1 MWGGFSKEFSENRND
16 FSSLLKP
23 VCVCV
28 RARVFVCVCGA
39 TATALLFLPFIMS
52 PSFSSSLVIIMKTLI
67 KHPSDPFCRPHTK
80 SVDSL
85 YACWNDMS
93 HSPPALVRAGRSP
106 GVLFQGSRTTEV
118 GKLSTLF
125 QQLCPP
131 VSQSPALPSTVPLS
145 LYLSFSCC

>member
-1 MWGGFSKEFSENRND
+1 MRGGFSKEFCENRND

-28 RARVFVCVCGA
+28 CVCGA
-39 TATALLFLPFIMS
+39 TASALLLFLPFIMS
-52 PSFSSSLVIIMKTLI
+52 PSLSSSLVIIMKALI
-67 KHPSDPFCRPHTK
+67 KHPSDPFSRPHTK

-85 YACWNDMS
+85 YACWNDRS
-93 HSPPALVRAGRSP
+93 HSPPALVRAGRLP
-106 GVLFQGSRTTEV
+106 GVLFQGPRTTEV

-131 VSQSPALPSTVPLS
+131 VSPSPALPSSLPLS
-145 LYLSFSCC
+145 LCLSFFFFC